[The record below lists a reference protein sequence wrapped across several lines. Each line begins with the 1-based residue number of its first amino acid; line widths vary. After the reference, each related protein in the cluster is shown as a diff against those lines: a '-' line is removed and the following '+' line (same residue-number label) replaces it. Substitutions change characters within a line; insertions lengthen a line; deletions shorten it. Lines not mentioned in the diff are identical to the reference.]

1 MASQDINANRGDYVH
16 KTVLL
21 HESIDGL
28 GIQPGDVYLDGTLG
42 SAGHAVYAAT
52 FGAPEQPVIIIG
64 IDQDDEALAR
74 STARFNDTTNANLH
88 NSSKQFLIKESYRNL
103 DKVLDGLGIKNANR
117 IMLDLGLSS
126 DQFETSGRGF
136 SFQKNEPLL
145 MTFKSPRVESL
156 ATEKTNSGDYVLT
169 ARDIVNTWEEE
180 NIADIIFGYG
190 DERYSR
196 RIARGIV
203 ESRAERPIETT
214 FDLVDVIKRATPTK
228 YHHGKIHPATKTFQA
243 LRITVNDEIEAL
255 KEGLV
260 KGFERLAVGGRMA
273 IISFHS
279 IEDRLVKNFYR
290 EQSTPREDGTESRGK
305 VLTKKPLTASDQE
318 LSENPRS
325 RSAKLRIIEKIRQ

>member
-1 MASQDINANRGDYVH
+1 PEDLR
-16 KTVLL
+16 T
-21 HESIDGL
+21 
-28 GIQPGDVYLDGTLG
+28 LDLT
-42 SAGHAVYAAT
+42 
-52 FGAPEQPVIIIG
+52 
-64 IDQDDEALAR
+64 
-74 STARFNDTTNANLH
+74 
-88 NSSKQFLIKESYRNL
+88 
-103 DKVLDGLGIKNANR
+103 KVLDGLGIQHANR
-117 IMLDLGLSS
+117 IMIDLGLSS

-196 RIARGIV
+196 RIARVIV

-214 FDLVDVIKRATPTK
+214 FDLVDIIKRATPTK

-243 LRITVNDEIEAL
+243 LRITVNDEIGAL
-255 KEGLV
+255 KDGLV

-279 IEDRLVKNFYR
+279 IEDRLVKNYYR
-290 EQSTPREDGTESRGK
+290 EQVAAGRGTI
-305 VLTKKPLTASDQE
+305 LTKKPLTACAQE
-318 LSENPRS
+318 VSENPRS
-325 RSAKLRIIEKIRQ
+325 RSAKLRIIEKIQ

>member
-1 MASQDINANRGDYVH
+1 MMEATSQQTDLVH

-28 GIQPGDVYLDGTLG
+28 DIQPGDVYVDGTLG

-52 FGAPEQPVIIIG
+52 KGTPEKPITIIG
-64 IDQDDEALAR
+64 IDQDEEALER
-74 STARFNDTTNANLH
+74 SRARFTQLH
-88 NSSKQFLIKESYRNL
+88 LPVQQFLIKESYRNL
-103 DKVLDGLGIKNANR
+103 DKVLEGLGIEKANR

-136 SFQKNEPLL
+136 SFQRNEPLL
-145 MTFKSPRVESL
+145 MTFKSPRTDGTGNDGS
-156 ATEKTNSGDYVLT
+156 YVLT

-180 NIADIIFGYG
+180 NIADIIYGYG

-196 RIARGIV
+196 RIARVIV
-203 ESRAERPIETT
+203 ENRAERPIETT
-214 FDLVDVIKRATPTK
+214 FDLVDIIKKATPSK

-243 LRITVNDEIEAL
+243 LRITVNDEIGAL

-260 KGFERLAVGGRMA
+260 KGFDRLAVGGRMA

-290 EQSTPREDGTESRGK
+290 ERAAENVAK
-305 VLTKKPLTASDQE
+305 VLTKKPLTASDAE
-318 LSENPRS
+318 LTENPRS
-325 RSAKLRIIEKIRQ
+325 RSAKLRIIEKISAI

>member
-1 MASQDINANRGDYVH
+1 MTDTTETTSHDTELVH
-16 KTVLL
+16 ITVLL

-52 FGAPEQPVIIIG
+52 KGTLEKPVIIIG

-74 STARFNDTTNANLH
+74 SQQRFAQLTQSSNE
-88 NSSKQFLIKESYRNL
+88 NSNFNSTQHFFIKESYRNL
-103 DKVLDGLGIKNANR
+103 DKVLDGLGIKNTNR

-145 MTFKSPRVESL
+145 MTFKSPRINALSTDT
-156 ATEKTNSGDYVLT
+156 ANSGEYVLT
-169 ARDIVNTWEEE
+169 ARDIVNTWEEA
-180 NIADIIFGYG
+180 NIADIIYGYG

-196 RIARGIV
+196 HIARAIV
-203 ESRAERPIETT
+203 ESRVERPIETT
-214 FDLVDVIKRATPTK
+214 FDLVDLIKKATPSK
-228 YHHGKIHPATKTFQA
+228 YHHGKIHPATTTFQA
-243 LRITVNDEIEAL
+243 LRITVNDEIGAL
-255 KEGLV
+255 KDGLV
-260 KGFERLAVGGRMA
+260 KGFDRLAIGGRMA

-290 EQSTPREDGTESRGK
+290 ERAADGTGK
-305 VLTKKPLTASDQE
+305 LITKKPIVPCAQE
-318 LSENPRS
+318 VSENPRS
-325 RSAKLRIIEKIRQ
+325 RSAKLRIIEKIS